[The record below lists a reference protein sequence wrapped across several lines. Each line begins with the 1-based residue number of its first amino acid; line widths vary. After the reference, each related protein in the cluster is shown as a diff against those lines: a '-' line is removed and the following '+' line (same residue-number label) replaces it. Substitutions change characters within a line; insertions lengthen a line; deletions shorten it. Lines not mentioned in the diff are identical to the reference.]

1 MEHCGWQEQRYAE
14 AERGKFRGLV
24 VHEGDERGDDE
35 GRAASG
41 ERGELVAEGFA
52 RAGGHDEQDVAA
64 IGCCFA
70 DLLLVGAEV
79 AVAEDAVEQSGE
91 GFGLGGD
98 SGHGLR
104 LVSHIVCLW
113 EIVCI
118 RCGHRVSS
126 SLINA
131 SEVSSSSSEAASPI

>member
-35 GRAASG
+35 GCAASG

-64 IGCCFA
+64 IGGGFA
-70 DLLLVGAEV
+70 DLLLVRAEV
-79 AVAEDAVEQSGE
+79 AVAEDSMEQGGE
-91 GFGLGGD
+91 GFGLGGCC
-98 SGHGLR
+98 GHG
-104 LVSHIVCLW
+104 
-113 EIVCI
+113 
-118 RCGHRVSS
+118 CG
-126 SLINA
+126 
-131 SEVSSSSSEAASPI
+131 